1 MIVFVALVH
10 VIDNSDARAALERTF
25 STVLVASARD
35 HAVTELTAL
44 GDTVDAAVIGVRNAS
59 TPTCWPPEIIDSDGL
74 RAVVAE
80 QPDLRFA
87 VDDFGLVDD
96 GTVAIVGDR
105 GLWSPHVADVTV
117 EASAA
122 MDDVVVPGWCK
133 RLPAGRCG
141 EMQRVDPGM
150 HGSVVSEDHGGRVGE
165 VQGGHVLLNLLH
177 SVTSAFQCSGGVV
190 GEPVV
195 E

>member
-10 VIDNSDARAALERTF
+10 VIDNSDACAALERT
-25 STVLVASARD
+25 SR
-35 HAVTELTAL
+35 
-44 GDTVDAAVIGVRNAS
+44 
-59 TPTCWPPEIIDSDGL
+59 
-74 RAVVAE
+74 
-80 QPDLRFA
+80 RFA

-105 GLWSPHVADVTV
+105 GLWSPHVAGVTA

-141 EMQRVDPGM
+141 EMQRVDPGV
-150 HGSVVSEDHGGRVGE
+150 HGSVVGKDHGGRVGE
-165 VQGGHVLLNLLH
+165 GQGGQILLDSLH
-177 SVTSAFQCSGGVV
+177 SVASAFQHDGGAV
-190 GEPVV
+190 GKPVV